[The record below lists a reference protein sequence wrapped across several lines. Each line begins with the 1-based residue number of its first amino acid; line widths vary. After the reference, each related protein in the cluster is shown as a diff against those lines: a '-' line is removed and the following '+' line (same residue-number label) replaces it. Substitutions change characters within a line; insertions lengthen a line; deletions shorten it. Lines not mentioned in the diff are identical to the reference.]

1 MDFGL
6 YARVLWRF
14 KLIVIGGLLLAT
26 GAAVLSVIRI
36 APSGI
41 SYRQDELWAS
51 TARLGVTQNGFPW
64 GRLFAQPAT
73 TADGSTGS
81 ETGRDEDQI
90 PLANPDRFNALAIL
104 YAELASSDR
113 VRALMRHD
121 GPVRGQI
128 VATPLRDADSGVLLP
143 LIDLTAISTSP
154 QAATGLASRGV
165 DALQT
170 YLEEEQRTNGVPAS
184 DRVVLQEV
192 TRPTSAHVFQPR
204 SKTMPAVIFLAVMF
218 ATVALVFVLEN
229 FRPRFREATESAD
242 AVVSRPAHRRTA

>member
-1 MDFGL
+1 LDFGL

-14 KLIVIGGLLLAT
+14 KLVVIGGLLLAT

-36 APSGI
+36 APDGV

-51 TARLGVTQNGFPW
+51 TARLGVTQVGFPW

-73 TADGSTGS
+73 PTDPSTDS
-81 ETGRDEDQI
+81 ESGEANAQI
-90 PLANPDRFNALAIL
+90 PLANPDRFNSLAIL
-104 YAELASSDR
+104 YAELATSDR
-113 VRALMRHD
+113 VRALMRRD
-121 GPVRGQI
+121 GAVRGQI
-128 VATPLRDADSGVLLP
+128 IATPLRDPDSGVLLP
-143 LIDLTAISTSP
+143 LIDLTAISNSP

-170 YLEEEQRTNGVPAS
+170 YIEEEQRTNAVPAS

-204 SKTMPAVIFLAVMF
+204 SKTLPAVIFLAVMF
-218 ATVALVFVLEN
+218 VTVALVFVLEN
-229 FRPRFREATESAD
+229 FRPRFREAAEDAD
-242 AVVSRPAHRRTA
+242 AVVARPAHRRTA

>member
-1 MDFGL
+1 VDFGL

-36 APSGI
+36 APSGV

-64 GRLFAQPAT
+64 GRLFAVPLT
-73 TADGSTGS
+73 PDGSTGS
-81 ETGRDEDQI
+81 GSGKDDDQI
-90 PLANPDRFNALAIL
+90 PIANPDRFNALAIL
-104 YAELASSDR
+104 YAELASSGR
-113 VRALMRHD
+113 VRVLMRRD
-121 GPVRGQI
+121 GPVEGQI

-154 QAATGLASRGV
+154 HAAAGLASRGV

-170 YLEEEQRTNGVPAS
+170 YLEEEQRTNDVPAS

-242 AVVSRPAHRRTA
+242 AVVSRPARRRTA